1 MRLLTRSEEFVLLAV
16 WRLQDDAYSVPL
28 SEELTRQTGQSWS
41 LGAVYMPLERL
52 EKKGLVKSY
61 HTDPTQERGGRQKR
75 IYELTKSGKK
85 ALLAIRTVE
94 ERMWSGI
101 RNLVVES

>member
-16 WRLQDDAYSVPL
+16 WRLQENAYSVPL
-28 SEELTRQTGQSWS
+28 SEELTRQTGQKWS

-52 EKKGLVKSY
+52 QKKGLVTSY
-61 HTDPTQERGGRQKR
+61 HTDSTSERGGRQKR
-75 IYELTKSGKK
+75 IYELTRSGKK

-101 RNLVVES
+101 RSLVVEP